1 MMEENVT
8 NNQGINEQKSS
19 PRTSKTEIVLKMI
32 DYKFYLDEVIVC
44 ENSHPDE
51 FEDEDEYVG

>member
-1 MMEENVT
+1 MMEET
-8 NNQGINEQKSS
+8 NMMTQNQENEQKIS

-44 ENSHPDE
+44 QNSHQDDCDD
-51 FEDEDEYVG
+51 DEDYA